1 MGAQLAQ
8 QRRMS
13 QYSQILFKELSADS
27 ILSRNRRHMNWIL
40 KGMHALP
47 EKIAMR
53 MSLEFSSFVINIRV
67 SCHLI
72 PGLILAKHE

>member
-1 MGAQLAQ
+1 
-8 QRRMS
+8 
-13 QYSQILFKELSADS
+13 
-27 ILSRNRRHMNWIL
+27 MNWIL